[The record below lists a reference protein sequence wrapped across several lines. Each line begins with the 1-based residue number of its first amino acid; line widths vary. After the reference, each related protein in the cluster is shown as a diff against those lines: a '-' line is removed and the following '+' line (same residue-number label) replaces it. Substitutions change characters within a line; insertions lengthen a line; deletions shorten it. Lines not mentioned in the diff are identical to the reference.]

1 MTGAGVVKDIG
12 AAALLERLRDRTD
25 EAEVFGASS
34 DALEVRFTA
43 GQVKTALARE
53 SSGLAVRAKKGGRL
67 GFAGSRDTSVEGL
80 DRLVLHTEHSID
92 VGDATEVRFPGQAP
106 APVDDEALGGHDE
119 ATAALGVADLVAYG
133 RQVVDPLRARFPGVV
148 FDVVIRRAAGRTE
161 LVNSA
166 GARVAH
172 RRTVFSVGV
181 EANRTQDQDVLM
193 DYTSVAAPARAAVDP
208 AEVVAPLLQRLAW
221 AERTVAFQPG
231 RLPVLFT
238 PPGSLVLWGPLLEAL
253 SGKTVMLGT
262 SPLREKVGQRVLD
275 PRVHLTDDGLLP
287 GALGS
292 APFDDEGVPR
302 RRTPLVEAGVL
313 RGFVHDLETA
323 QATGQAPTGNGER
336 GGVMGRPGPGFS
348 NIVAREGEA
357 PWADLLKG
365 VRRGLLVQ
373 SVIGMGQGNTLPGT
387 FSNPIDVAY
396 AIEDGQVTGRVKDV
410 SIAGNVYDLLGP
422 AHLGGLSREVE
433 SVYGAYRLPWLLV
446 NDVNVVGKGGA

>member
-1 MTGAGVVKDIG
+1 MSKDLG
-12 AAALLERLRDRTD
+12 AAALLERLRGKTD

-43 GQVKTALARE
+43 GQVKTAVARE

-67 GFAGSRDTSVEGL
+67 GFAGSRDTSAAGL

-92 VGDATEVRFPGQAP
+92 VGDASEVRFPGQAP
-106 APVDDEALGGHDE
+106 APVEPDRLGSHDE

-133 RQVVDPLRARFPGVV
+133 REVIDPLRARFPGVV
-148 FDVVIRRAAGRTE
+148 FDVVVRRGAGRVE

-166 GARVAH
+166 GARVGH

-193 DYTSVAAPARAAVDP
+193 DYTSVAAPARAAIDP
-208 AEVVAPLLQRLAW
+208 AAVAAPLLQRLAW
-221 AERTVAFQPG
+221 AERTVPFQPG
-231 RLPVLFT
+231 RMPVLFT

-287 GALGS
+287 GAVGS

-302 RRTPLVEAGVL
+302 RTTPLIEAGAL

-348 NIVAREGEA
+348 TVVVREGAA

-387 FSNPIDVAY
+387 FSNPVDVAY
-396 AIEDGQVTGRVKDV
+396 AIEDGAVVGRVKDV

-433 SVYGAYRLPWLLV
+433 TVYGAYRLPWLLV